1 MAPPSS
7 RRSGHSRRAQYSLFT
22 SYVVAAAGAV
32 LGAVLLGVSLWQPS
46 AMSGA
51 RGVAADGAEPA
62 GQAAA
67 AVRAGS
73 GSLFDGIA
81 AYFRAGS
88 QNAELRKELELA
100 RIRLAEAKATAQ
112 ENARLKALIGLA
124 EKDGDPVAITRIVGS
139 TATSARRFATIGAG
153 RLQGIK
159 VGMPVRS
166 ERGVV
171 GRIREVGNS
180 TSRVLLLTDS
190 ESVLPVRRASDSLVA
205 FAEGRGNGLL
215 RIRLINLGI
224 NPIKPGDVFVTSG
237 TGGYYRPGVAVAVVT
252 SIQPDG
258 GLARMIADPSGTN
271 YVRVD
276 PIWQQKIL
284 DAAAEAAPAAEPAA
298 ASEPGQ

>member
-22 SYVVAAAGAV
+22 SYVIAAAGAV

-46 AMSGA
+46 AMSGF
-51 RGVAADGAEPA
+51 RGAAADATEPA

-73 GSLFDGIA
+73 GSLLDDVA

-88 QNAELRKELELA
+88 QNAALREELELA
-100 RIRLAEAKATAQ
+100 RIRLAEAEATRQ
-112 ENARLKALIGLA
+112 ENARLKALIELSESEG
-124 EKDGDPVAITRIVGS
+124 KPVAMTRIISS
-139 TATSARRFATIGAG
+139 TSTSARRFAYIGAG
-153 RLQGIK
+153 RLQGVR

-171 GRIREVGNS
+171 GRIREVGAS

-224 NPIKPGDVFVTSG
+224 NPLKPGDVFVTSG

-258 GLARMIADPSGTN
+258 GLARMIADPAGTN
-271 YVRVD
+271 FVRVD
-276 PIWQQKIL
+276 PIWQQQVV
-284 DAAAEAAPAAEPAA
+284 EAATLDTTQPAKATEPD
-298 ASEPGQ
+298 Q